1 METQM
6 CIQCLQR
13 RIESDFSDQF
23 IFCYG
28 LFDSPLPL
36 GSTVVVQNEDRQF
49 TLKFSAMEIY
59 NEVVRDLLT
68 TDNTPLRLLNDPE
81 RGTVV
86 EKFKK
91 VTLKDWNHLKEL
103 LSMCEAQR
111 KIGETALNE
120 VSSRSHQ
127 IMCQIVES
135 TTKKIVGLQNASTLT
150 AAVASKSTSA

>member
-1 METQM
+1 M

-28 LFDSPLPL
+28 LSDSPLPL

-68 TDNTPLRLLNDPE
+68 PDNTPLRLLNDPE
-81 RGTVV
+81 
-86 EKFKK
+86 
-91 VTLKDWNHLKEL
+91 
-103 LSMCEAQR
+103 
-111 KIGETALNE
+111 
-120 VSSRSHQ
+120 
-127 IMCQIVES
+127 IVES

>member
-28 LFDSPLPL
+28 LSDSPLPL
-36 GSTVVVQNEDRQF
+36 GSTIVVQNEDRQF

-68 TDNTPLRLLNDPE
+68 PDNTPLRLLNDPE
-81 RGTVV
+81 VNIC
-86 EKFKK
+86 FKHDQ
-91 VTLKDWNHLKEL
+91 VLFDSETILCRQLHSFICREEL
-103 LSMCEAQR
+103 
-111 KIGETALNE
+111 
-120 VSSRSHQ
+120 
-127 IMCQIVES
+127 
-135 TTKKIVGLQNASTLT
+135 
-150 AAVASKSTSA
+150 